1 MPALTEIEFRER
13 RKTGIGGSDV
23 AAVLGLSP
31 WKTPYQL
38 WQEKTGKVEEKTD
51 PKKEWRFRVGHDLEE
66 SLAQR
71 FMEDTGYKVEVRN
84 TMYRHRGHDC
94 LIANIDRYIVGQR
107 SVLECKTTEPYLKKD
122 WGNAGTDAVPQNY
135 LLQVLH
141 YMYVTGYSQEPAHLV
156 VTFGFW
162 DYRHYIIQYDRELAE
177 FAAERCVEFWEKHV
191 LKDIPPP
198 ATVHDD
204 LDDIYHAD
212 PRKWSV
218 ATDEIE
224 ERCIELKEVKA
235 RKSEAEKREKQL
247 KAEIELYMQ
256 DAEVLFSEDGRK
268 LATWKKQ
275 RDTVGDVIEWEQIAR
290 EAVEEPRLAELI
302 AKHTRYGVILRN
314 GNKPLT
320 LK

>member
-51 PKKEWRFRVGHDLEE
+51 PKKEMRFKLGHMLEPVIAN
-66 SLAQR
+66 L
-71 FMEDTGYKVEVRN
+71 FMEETGYKVEVRN
-84 TMYRHRGHDC
+84 TMYRHREYDC

-107 SVLECKTTEPYLKKD
+107 SVLECKTSSAYAKND
-122 WGNAGTDAVPQNY
+122 WGESGSDAVPQNY

-141 YMYVTGYSQEPAHLV
+141 YMYVTGYSQEPAHLALLM
-156 VTFGFW
+156 GGS

-191 LKDIPPP
+191 LKDVPPP

-218 ATDEIE
+218 ATDEIK
-224 ERCIELKEVKA
+224 ERCIELKAVKD